1 MSITQQTHSKAWSL
15 SVVEYYSSMKKTG
28 AHYNIGYENLSSHEN
43 MPRQKKKNSH
53 IRPHS
58 ISFSLPALS
67 GTGKS
72 IEVEDRWVSPASG
85 GRRELGRKAKGLEAG
100 VQGCSGIRNGGW

>member
-15 SVVEYYSSMKKTG
+15 SAVEYYSSVKKTG
-28 AHYNIGYENLSSHEN
+28 AHYNIGHENLSSHEN
-43 MPRQKKKNSH
+43 MPRQKTSH

-58 ISFSLPALS
+58 VLFSLPALS

-72 IEVEDRWVSPASG
+72 IEVEGRWVVASFWRDEG
-85 GRRELGRKAKGLEAG
+85 TGK
-100 VQGCSGIRNGGW
+100 NGQRA